1 MRVRPSKPLLR
12 LVASRT
18 WLPRR
23 GPGGILD
30 LLEVELAGALGL
42 GGHLLVAG
50 QTGLGLGLASLGR
63 GAHPLELLLEA
74 LGELGVLLAL
84 DLEALLLGLQ
94 VGGVVALVGVE
105 VAAVD
110 LGDPLGD
117 VVKEVAVVGDGDDGA
132 LVAGQVLLEPEH
144 GLGVEVVGGLVQEEE
159 VGGLQEQLAQGDA
172 AALTT
177 GEVLDLGVRRGA
189 AQGVHG
195 LLELGVEVPGV
206 GGVQGVL
213 EGAHLRHEGV
223 EVGVRVR
230 HGGADLVVAVQLGL
244 DLGNALLDVAE
255 HRLVLV
261 ERGLLQEDADAV
273 AGGQAGLAVG
283 GLVDAGH
290 DLEDGGLAGAVGAD
304 HADLGSGEEGH
315 GDVVKD
321 DLVTVGLARLNHLVD
336 VLSHCSSAP
345 FVRV

>member
-1 MRVRPSKPLLR
+1 M
-12 LVASRT
+12 
-18 WLPRR
+18 
-23 GPGGILD
+23 
-30 LLEVELAGALGL
+30 
-42 GGHLLVAG
+42 
-50 QTGLGLGLASLGR
+50 
-63 GAHPLELLLEA
+63 
-74 LGELGVLLAL
+74 
-84 DLEALLLGLQ
+84 
-94 VGGVVALVGVE
+94 
-105 VAAVD
+105 
-110 LGDPLGD
+110 
-117 VVKEVAVVGDGDDGA
+117 
-132 LVAGQVLLEPEH
+132 
-144 GLGVEVVGGLVQEEE
+144 
-159 VGGLQEQLAQGDA
+159 
-172 AALTT
+172 
-177 GEVLDLGVRRGA
+177 LDLGVRRGA

-223 EVGVRVR
+223 EVGVRVG

-283 GLVDAGH
+283 GLVDACH
-290 DLEDGGLAGAVGAD
+290 DLEDGGLASTVRAD

-321 DLVTVGLARLNHLVD
+321 DLVTVGLARLDHLVD